1 MPTIFTEVMDVFGYK
16 DIDDGG
22 DGLYIAQD
30 LHDEYM
36 EQTMVEMGALNG
48 GL

>member
-1 MPTIFTEVMDVFGYK
+1 MPTKSAAFMYEDV
-16 DIDDGG
+16 DDGG
-22 DGLYIAQD
+22 DGLYIVQD

-36 EQTMVEMGALNG
+36 DQTSLEMARLNG